1 MQIGNLMKQ
10 AQQLQAKMAEME
22 KQIEAMEVT
31 GESGAGMVKVTLNGH
46 NELRGLKI
54 DPSAVDGSDTEM
66 LEDLI
71 IAGFNDAR
79 NKVSQQVNELR
90 KQLPIPN
97 GMKLPF

>member
-31 GESGAGMVKVTLNGH
+31 GESGAGMVRVTLNGH
-46 NELRGLKI
+46 NELRSLKI
-54 DPSAVDGSDTEM
+54 DPSIVDGSDIEM

-79 NKVSQQVNELR
+79 NKVSQQVTELR
-90 KQLPIPN
+90 KQLPIPS

>member
-22 KQIEAMEVT
+22 KQIDTLKET
-31 GESGAGMVKVTLNGH
+31 GESGAGAIKVTLNGH
-46 NELRGLKI
+46 NELCGLKI
-54 DPSAVDGSDTEM
+54 DPSVVDTSDIEM

-71 IAGFNDAR
+71 IAGFNDAK
-79 NKVSQQVNELR
+79 NKVTQKVNELR

>member
-46 NELRGLKI
+46 NELRTLKI
-54 DPSAVDGSDTEM
+54 DPSVVDGSDVEM

-71 IAGFNDAR
+71 TAGFNDAK
-79 NKVSQQVNELR
+79 NKVAQRVNELR
-90 KQLPIPN
+90 KQLPVPS

>member
-10 AQQLQAKMAEME
+10 AQQLQAKMAAME

-31 GESGAGMVKVTLNGH
+31 GESGGGMVKVTLNGH
-46 NELRGLKI
+46 NELLVLKI
-54 DPSAVDGSDTEM
+54 DPSVVNASDTEM

-71 IAGFNDAR
+71 TAGFNDA
-79 NKVSQQVNELR
+79 KAKITQHVNELR
-90 KQLPIPN
+90 KQLPIPS